1 MTAIVNIECV
11 CVQPGFQLIHV
22 CSHIQ
27 LYRNITCA
35 FVLSF
40 ISSQTKCSYMYAIT
54 IELLSA
60 LSVKHFDSTRL
71 SLAVS
76 HSLSVF

>member
-11 CVQPGFQLIHV
+11 CAQRGFQLIHV

-27 LYRNITCA
+27 LYRNITSC
-35 FVLSF
+35 VF
-40 ISSQTKCSYMYAIT
+40 IYFSQTKCSYMCAIT
-54 IELLSA
+54 IELLSV
-60 LSVKHFDSTRL
+60 LPIIDFDSTRL

-76 HSLSVF
+76 HSLSIF